1 MKSLSADTQAMKH
14 FLNLLLF
21 KLLHH
26 CRWKIIR
33 EFKTDYTREGDTVES
48 IRTFILQC
56 QDCGK
61 IKRTEG

>member
-1 MKSLSADTQAMKH
+1 MKH

-21 KLLHH
+21 KLLHR
-26 CRWKIIR
+26 CRWGMTP
-33 EFKTDYTREGDTVES
+33 EFQTDYTREGDTVES